1 MLINKTIYNN
11 SVKQILLTDKIIDEI
26 ADHLIGKKL
35 SKYRESFYDADGD
48 GKVTLK
54 DFIHRIKNLVGA
66 EPILKIKTITTTTT
80 TTTTTT
86 GSGY

>member
-1 MLINKTIYNN
+1 MYLKKTIYNN
-11 SVKQILLTDKIIDEI
+11 SVKQILLTNKIIEEM
-26 ADHLIGKKL
+26 ANHLIGKKL
-35 SKYRESFYDADGD
+35 SAYRESFYDADGD

-66 EPILKIKTITTTTT
+66 DTSAKIPTTTT

>member
-1 MLINKTIYNN
+1 MIIKISTHNN
-11 SVKQILLTDKIIDEI
+11 RVRSIKFGEKNLDEMS
-26 ADHLIGKKL
+26 DHLIGKKL
-35 SKYRESFYDADGD
+35 SVYRENIYDADGD

-54 DFIHRIKNLVGA
+54 DFIHRIKNVDGI
-66 EPILKIKTITTTTT
+66 EPSANIT

>member
-26 ADHLIGKKL
+26 ANHLIGKKL
-35 SKYRESFYDADGD
+35 SAYRESFYDADGD

-66 EPILKIKTITTTTT
+66 DTNARI
-80 TTTTTT
+80 TTTT

>member
-1 MLINKTIYNN
+1 MKIFCTAGSDTYI
-11 SVKQILLTDKIIDEI
+11 TDKIIDEI

-54 DFIHRIKNLVGA
+54 DFIHRIKNLAGA
-66 EPILKIKTITTTTT
+66 DTDAKITTATTT
-80 TTTTTT
+80 I